1 MNPVVHFEM
10 PYDDP
15 GRMQKF
21 YQAAF
26 GWKMQMLGQEMG
38 NYVVAKT
45 GPTTAEGWPTEVGRI
60 NGGFFA
66 RTGDKPDQYPS
77 VVISVDDIKAGM
89 DAVRRAGGEVLGD
102 PMDIP
107 GVGAYV
113 SIRDSEGNRVG
124 ILEPLPMPKKAKA
137 KPKVKKPAAAKK
149 KAKAP
154 TRKKKKPARHW

>member
-26 GWKMQMLGQEMG
+26 GWRMQMLGKEMG

-45 GPTTAEGWPTEVGRI
+45 GPTTADGWPTEVGRI

-77 VVISVDDIKAGM
+77 VVISVDDINAGM
-89 DAVRRAGGEVLGD
+89 DAVKRAGGEVLGD
-102 PMDIP
+102 PMSIP
-107 GVGAYV
+107 GVGEYV

-124 ILEPLPMPKKAKA
+124 MLEPLPMPKKAKS
-137 KPKVKKPAAAKK
+137 KPKAKKPAAAKK
-149 KAKAP
+149 KAKALA
-154 TRKKKKPARHW
+154 KKKRARR

>member
-10 PYDDP
+10 PYDDA

-26 GWKMQMLGQEMG
+26 GWRMQMLGQEMG

-45 GPTTAEGWPTEVGRI
+45 GPTTADGWPTEVGRI

-66 RTGDKPDQYPS
+66 RTAAMPDQYPS

-89 DAVRRAGGEVLGD
+89 DAVRRAGGQILGD

-124 ILEPLPMPKKAKA
+124 MLEPLPMPKKAKA
-137 KPKVKKPAAAKK
+137 KPKAKKPAAAKK
-149 KAKAP
+149 KARAP
-154 TRKKKKPARHW
+154 AKKKKSALHW

>member
-10 PYDDP
+10 PYDDAA
-15 GRMQKF
+15 RMQKF

-26 GWKMQMLGQEMG
+26 GWKMQMLGGNMR

-45 GPTTAEGWPTEVGRI
+45 GPTTSDGWPTEVGRI

-66 RTGDKPDQYPS
+66 RTADMPDQYPS
-77 VVISVDDIKAGM
+77 VVISVDDLKAAM
-89 DAVRRAGGEVLGD
+89 DDVRRAGGEVLGD

-113 SIRDSEGNRVG
+113 SLRDSEGNRVG
-124 ILEPLPMPKKAKA
+124 MLEPLPMPKPKPKAKA
-137 KPKVKKPAAAKK
+137 TAKKKPAAKK

-154 TRKKKKPARHW
+154 AKKKKSPRR

>member
-1 MNPVVHFEM
+1 MDPVVHFEM
-10 PYDDP
+10 PYDDA

-26 GWKMQMLGQEMG
+26 GWKMQMLGGNMR

-45 GPTTAEGWPTEVGRI
+45 GPTTSDGWPTEVGRI

-66 RTGDKPDQYPS
+66 RTADMPDQYPS

-124 ILEPLPMPKKAKA
+124 MLEPLPMPAKA
-137 KPKVKKPAAAKK
+137 KSKPKVITKPAAAKK
-149 KAKAP
+149 KKAKAP
-154 TRKKKKPARHW
+154 AKKKRTRR

>member
-10 PYDDP
+10 PYDDAA
-15 GRMQKF
+15 RMQKF

-26 GWKMQMLGQEMG
+26 GWKMQALGKEMG

-45 GPTTAEGWPTEVGRI
+45 GPTTADGWPTEIGRI

-66 RTGDKPDQYPS
+66 RTGGPDQYPS
-77 VVISVDDIKAGM
+77 VVISVDDLNAAM
-89 DAVRRAGGEVLGD
+89 DVVKSAGGEVLGD
-102 PMDIP
+102 PFDIP

-124 ILEPLPMPKKAKA
+124 MLEPLPMPKKAKA
-137 KPKVKKPAAAKK
+137 KPKAKKPVSAKK
-149 KAKAP
+149 KAPA
-154 TRKKKKPARHW
+154 KKKQARR